1 LRYLLKAAPRHDST
15 FSFVIHAPLPERHVI
30 HDIKEAIKRIMSYTV
45 NMEYADFLQDYKTQD
60 AVVRNIEILG
70 EAVKLLSDKKKRSYP
85 HVPWKDI
92 AGTRDKLIHDYFGVN
107 IDIVWDIAK
116 NEIPFLSKQLDENK

>member
-1 LRYLLKAAPRHDST
+1 MSKRDDAA
-15 FSFVIHAPLPERHVI
+15 ILQ
-30 HDIKEAIKRIMSYTV
+30 DIKEAIDRIMSYTSK
-45 NMEYADFLQDYKTQD
+45 MEYDDFLQDYKTQD

-70 EAVKLLSDKKKRSYP
+70 EAAKLLSDETKRNYP
-85 HVPWKDI
+85 NIPWQDI

-116 NEIPFLSKQLDENK
+116 NEIPFLSKQLNDK

>member
-1 LRYLLKAAPRHDST
+1 MSKREDAV
-15 FSFVIHAPLPERHVI
+15 VIQ
-30 HDIKEAIKRIMSYTV
+30 DIKEAIKRIMSYTV

-70 EAVKLLSDKKKRSYP
+70 EAVKLLSDEKKRNYP

-116 NEIPFLSKQLDENK
+116 NEIPYLFKQLDENK